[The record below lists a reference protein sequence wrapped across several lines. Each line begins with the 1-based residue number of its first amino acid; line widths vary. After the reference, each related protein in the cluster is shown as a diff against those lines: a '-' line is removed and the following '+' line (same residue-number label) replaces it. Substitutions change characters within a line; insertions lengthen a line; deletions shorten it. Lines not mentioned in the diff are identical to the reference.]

1 MKTVRWIGGIGGA
14 ALVLVLVAG
23 QPTASAQQLDS
34 GSVKQPE
41 MTPRLNLGK
50 MNYGIHCAEC
60 HGKNAAGTDK
70 GPPFLHRVY
79 HPGHHGDAAFMAAS
93 KQGARAHHWKF
104 GDMKPV
110 KGVTDAQVS
119 TIIEYI
125 RALQRANG
133 IF

>member
-1 MKTVRWIGGIGGA
+1 MTTVQWIAGVLSA
-14 ALVLVLVAG
+14 ALVLVTG
-23 QPTASAQQLDS
+23 QLIVGAQQLNS

-50 MNYGIHCAEC
+50 MNYDAYCAEC
-60 HGKNAAGTDK
+60 HGKNAVGTDK
-70 GPPFLHRVY
+70 GPTFLHRVY
-79 HPGHHGDAAFMAAS
+79 HPGHHGDAAFMNAS
-93 KQGARAHHWKF
+93 KQGARAHHWNF

-110 KGVTDAQVS
+110 EGVTDAQLKTVV
-119 TIIEYI
+119 EYV